1 MPSYRSINYVMRP
14 AKSIERKMLAESFR
28 RLHPFQRI
36 NEYRYVGF
44 GSIYFSDFQLIHREL
59 GIDDMISIEKDAHAK
74 ECFEFNKPYRSIKM
88 EFGVSGQILP
98 TLDWRKRSIIWL
110 DYDGKLDL
118 DSLADIGTVSA
129 TCPSGTALV
138 VSVNAHPEPWPRDQE
153 RSEFEGQTG
162 KAFNIAEYL
171 LSKLAY
177 YIGPKIPPGT
187 QGKDLRGNGVSTVF
201 HRTILNEID
210 EQLSRRN
217 AMLEPSD
224 KIVCKQ
230 IGHFLYQDGALMLTV
245 ALVFFKAS
253 DLALFEACAF
263 EKLPFLRSGN
273 DPYLIRVP
281 CLTNKEI
288 RYLNEQLPFLT
299 ATTLLKGP
307 GIPDEDLKAYSEVY
321 RYFPSFNEIVWS

>member
-1 MPSYRSINYVMRP
+1 MRP

-88 EFGVSGQILP
+88 EFGVCGQILP

-201 HRTILNEID
+201 HRTIL
-210 EQLSRRN
+210 
-217 AMLEPSD
+217 
-224 KIVCKQ
+224 
-230 IGHFLYQDGALMLTV
+230 
-245 ALVFFKAS
+245 
-253 DLALFEACAF
+253 
-263 EKLPFLRSGN
+263 
-273 DPYLIRVP
+273 
-281 CLTNKEI
+281 
-288 RYLNEQLPFLT
+288 
-299 ATTLLKGP
+299 
-307 GIPDEDLKAYSEVY
+307 
-321 RYFPSFNEIVWS
+321 

>member
-1 MPSYRSINYVMRP
+1 MRP

-36 NEYRYVGF
+36 NEYRYIGF
-44 GSIYFSDFQLIHREL
+44 GSIYFGDFQVIHREL
-59 GIDDMISIEKDAHAK
+59 GIDDMISIEKDAYAR
-74 ECFEFNKPYRSIKM
+74 ECFEFNKPYRSILLN
-88 EFGVSGQILP
+88 FGVSGQILP
-98 TLDWRKRSIIWL
+98 TLDWTKRSIIWL

-129 TCPSGTALV
+129 RSVSGTALV
-138 VSVNAHPEPWPRDQE
+138 VSVNAHPEPYPRDQE
-153 RSEFEGQTG
+153 RAAFERQTG
-162 KAFNIAEYL
+162 KPFSIAEYQ
-171 LSKLAY
+171 LSKLSD

-187 QGKDLRGNGVSTVF
+187 QGNDLRGHGVATVF

-217 AMLEPSD
+217 AMLEAGD
-224 KIVCKQ
+224 KMLWKQ
-230 IGHFLYQDGALMLTV
+230 IGYFLYQDGALMLTV

-253 DLALFEACAF
+253 DLSVFEACAF
-263 EKLPFLRSGN
+263 EKLPFLHSGN
-273 DPYLIRVP
+273 EPYQIRVP

-307 GIPDEDLKAYSEVY
+307 GIPAQDLKAYSELY
-321 RYFPSFNEIVWS
+321 RYFPSFHEIVWS